1 MAKKTTME
9 AVRLGQH
16 PRTAQILRDIE
27 AAKQYFINDKV
38 RLSSYGRIQWRHS
51 NIFTAMV
58 DAQLGKCHW
67 CRRVLNAAD
76 YATVTS
82 KDRMGTNR
90 VAGPDYPT
98 LEHIVSLENGGRDHP
113 SNIRI
118 AHNRCN
124 NERVGGG
131 SNTAFRRSATLL
143 AAYANKHQSA

>member
-16 PRTAQILRDIE
+16 PRTAQILRDIA
-27 AAKQYFINDKV
+27 AAKQYFINGKV

-58 DAQLGKCHW
+58 DAQFGKCHW
-67 CRRVLNAAD
+67 CMRLVNAAD
-76 YATVTS
+76 YVLTQ
-82 KDRMGTNR
+82 TNQI
-90 VAGPDYPT
+90 AGPDYPT
-98 LEHIVSLENGGRDHP
+98 LEHIVALENGGRDHP

-124 NERVGGG
+124 QERVDGNG
-131 SNTAFRRSATLL
+131 AFRRSATLL
-143 AAYANKHQSA
+143 AAYANKPQST